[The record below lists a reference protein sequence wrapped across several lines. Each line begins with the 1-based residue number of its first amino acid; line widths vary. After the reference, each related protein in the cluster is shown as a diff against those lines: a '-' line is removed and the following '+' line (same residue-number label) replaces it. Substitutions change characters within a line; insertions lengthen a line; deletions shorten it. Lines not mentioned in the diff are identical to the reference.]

1 MQPVPSER
9 SRDDG
14 RFEVREILG
23 AGGMGVVYRAL
34 DRRLGRVVAL
44 KALRQASGRDLYRFK
59 REFRSL
65 ADIAHPN
72 LVALHELHTSGDEW
86 FFTME
91 AVDGVSFIDWV
102 RPSLAT
108 PLPPVGP
115 DQPPR
120 PRVRHDVVSSPVDLD
135 RLRSALPQLVDGVLA
150 LHLCGKLHRDLKPSN
165 VMVRPDGQVV
175 LLDFGLVSD
184 LEDIHAERTH
194 EQAAVGTPAHM
205 SPEQAADQPLTEASD
220 WYSVGVML
228 YEALTGWRPF
238 EGSPHEVMRRK
249 QTELPTAPRHVDPG
263 VPADLDE
270 LCMQMLARHPRQR
283 PDGRAILAALGTVPS
298 AATAELE
305 RAMAST
311 PFVGRADELALLE
324 QARVDAETRG
334 VAVFVRGDSGMGKS
348 ALVRAFLDATAQR
361 TDGAPRPPVIL
372 EGRCYERESVPFK
385 SLDAIIDA
393 MTGVLLRLPEERL
406 AEIVPRDASAL
417 VRLFPVLRRV
427 SAVAGNALGTV
438 PPDPQELRRRAFRAL
453 RHLFGRLARLQ
464 PLILVI
470 DDLQWGDTDSAIFL
484 AELIHHPEPLPILLV
499 LVHRTEDDAGI
510 VARVRE
516 PAPGL
521 PAGDVRPIDLGPLP
535 EGDARAM
542 VRAIGDA
549 GESTAELVIREAGGH
564 PLFLYELARS
574 SEARR
579 EPATLGELIRRR
591 VRELPV
597 AAAQLL
603 RTCAIA
609 GRPTP
614 AGRLAAAVGADA
626 VGAELLR
633 LRGERLIRVRQ
644 LGSDDAAVEPYHD
657 RIRAAVV
664 ATMSR
669 REQQNVH
676 AALAETYERDD
687 DSGDLEALVEHC
699 LGAGQRA
706 RAAVHAVRAAE
717 AAEHVFAFHRAAEL
731 YRLAVEHSDAT
742 PEERR
747 ILVRR
752 LGHALANAG
761 SSEDAAAAFAEAEI
775 GATPDEVFEL
785 QRLRLE
791 QMLRRG
797 KLAEGLDLCRKVLAP
812 VGEHLPSS
820 RRSAVR
826 VAVWERM
833 RVRLRGLGFTP
844 RPPSAIDPQVLR
856 HADVLFSTSAAIGFV
871 DPIIGKALQF
881 KFLRASLD
889 AGDVER
895 IGQAMSQEVG
905 YLASAGVATRQR
917 VDKVIE
923 RLRELVGPMG
933 ESYIAGRARAA
944 EGLASFLTGRWKDAR
959 ISFEAGTR
967 MMRDHG
973 TSGRFEL
980 DVAELFHLATLFY
993 LGETREMVRRAPLLL
1008 REAVERGDV
1017 YAQHGL
1023 RGWRSNVVWLVM
1035 GKPEDARAH
1044 ALGVAAE
1051 SMAPDGFHLHH
1062 YYELLAHGQIDLYL
1076 GDAEG
1081 AWQRIEAAWPVL
1093 TGSYLT
1099 RIQTVRVESAFLRA
1113 RAAVGHA
1120 AGLRAAKRAPLL
1132 AEARRLARQLEKEGA
1147 GWADAFGQHVRAGI
1161 AQVEG
1166 DREGALLA
1174 LDGAQRT
1181 YAACDMQLYAAAAQ
1195 HRRGQLETGAVAQSL
1210 LTAARTAMAGQA
1222 VADPAGM
1229 TRMLSG
1235 LDA

>member
-1 MQPVPSER
+1 MQPVHSER

-59 REFRSL
+59 REFRTL

-102 RPSLAT
+102 RPPLA
-108 PLPPVGP
+108 PPAPVGP

-120 PRVRHDVVSSPVDLD
+120 PRGRHDVVSSPVELD
-135 RLRSALPQLVDGVLA
+135 RLRDALPQLVDGVLA

-184 LEDIHAERTH
+184 FEDIHAERTH

-205 SPEQAADQPLTEASD
+205 SPEQAADQPLTEVSD

-238 EGSPHEVMRRK
+238 EGSPHDVMRRK
-249 QTELPTAPRHVDPG
+249 QTEMPTAPRHVDPA

-270 LCMQMLARHPRQR
+270 LCMRLLARQPRLR
-283 PDGRAILAALGTVPS
+283 PDGRAILEMLGTAPS
-298 AATAELE
+298 QATLELE
-305 RAMAST
+305 RAMAQT
-311 PFVGRADELALLE
+311 PFVGRSAELAVLE
-324 QARVDAETRG
+324 RARANAETRG

-348 ALVRAFLDATAQR
+348 ALVRAFLDRVEEKTEH
-361 TDGAPRPPVIL
+361 TPRPPVVL

-427 SAVAGNALGTV
+427 SAVAGNALGSV

-510 VARVRE
+510 VARVRT

-521 PAGDVRPIDLGPLP
+521 PAGDVRLIDLGPLP
-535 EGDARAM
+535 ESDAREM

-549 GESTAELVIREAGGH
+549 GEATAELVIREAGGH

-614 AGRLAAAVGADA
+614 VSRLAAAVGADA
-626 VGAELLR
+626 VSSELLR

-644 LGSDDAAVEPYHD
+644 LGGDAALVEPYHD

-669 REQQNVH
+669 REQANVH

-687 DSGDLEALVEHC
+687 ASGDLEALVEHC
-699 LGAGQRA
+699 LGAGEA
-706 RAAVHAVRAAE
+706 SRAAVHAVRAAE

-731 YRLAVEHSDAT
+731 YRLAVEHSAAT
-742 PEERR
+742 PDERR
-747 ILVRR
+747 ALLRR
-752 LGHALANAG
+752 YGNALANAG
-761 SSEDAAAAFAEAEI
+761 SSEDAAAVFAEAEQ
-775 GATPDEVFEL
+775 GASPDEVFEL

-797 KLAEGLDLCRKVLAP
+797 KLALGLELCRKVLAP
-812 VGEHLPSS
+812 VGEVLPAS
-820 RRSAVR
+820 RRAAIR
-826 VAVWERM
+826 IALWERM

-844 RPPSAIDPQVLR
+844 RPVAEIDPKVVR

-895 IGQAMSQEVG
+895 IGQALSQEVG
-905 YLASAGVATRQR
+905 YLASAGIATRPR
-917 VDKVIE
+917 VERVVE
-923 RLRELVGPMG
+923 RLRELVAPMG
-933 ESYIAGRARAA
+933 PSYIAGRARAA
-944 EGLASFLTGRWKDAR
+944 EGLGCFLIGRWKDAR
-959 ISFEAGTR
+959 SDFEAGTR

-993 LGETREMVRRAPLLL
+993 LGETREMVRMAPLLL

-1044 ALGVAAE
+1044 ALGVGAE
-1051 SMAPDGFHLHH
+1051 GLAPEGFHLHH
-1062 YYELLAHGQIDLYL
+1062 YYELLAHAQIDLYL

-1081 AWQRIEAAWPVL
+1081 AWQRIEAAWPML
-1093 TGSYLT
+1093 TASYLT
-1099 RIQTVRVESAFLRA
+1099 RIQTVRVESTFLRA
-1113 RAAVGHA
+1113 RAAIGHA
-1120 AGLRAAKRAPLL
+1120 AGARPAKRPALL
-1132 AEARRLARQLEKEGA
+1132 VEARRLAKILEKERV
-1147 GWADAFGQHVRAGI
+1147 GWASAFAEQIRAGV

-1166 DREGALLA
+1166 DREGALVA
-1174 LDGAQRT
+1174 LDSAQRS
-1181 YAACDMQLYAAAAQ
+1181 YAGCDMQLYAAGVQ
-1195 HRRGQLETGAVAQSL
+1195 YRRGQLESGAVAQAL
-1210 LTAARTAMAGQA
+1210 LTASRTAMAGQA
-1222 VADPAGM
+1222 VADPAAM